1 MWQVFRR
8 PDDAA
13 DLRAAL
19 HALFPDE
26 EAARMIAAYR
36 AAGPLTDA
44 EVASLG
50 RLDAADRS
58 ALLFRRFPG
67 LDAGTAAA
75 TDLELRRGAPPSGH
89 PGAAGCR
96 QYLGEDV

>member
-19 HALFPDE
+19 RSHFPDE

-44 EVASLG
+44 EVASLA
-50 RLDAADRS
+50 RLADADRS
-58 ALLFRRFPG
+58 PLLRRRFPG

-75 TDLELRRGAPPSGH
+75 TDFERRRCAPPSGR
-89 PGAAGCR
+89 PGEAGCR
-96 QYLGEDV
+96 QFIGDDV